1 MFYTHTLM
9 ESCPLF
15 WHTQKRAIGD
25 EIVGEKARTHVIYT
39 QYVIQRKAPAKYP
52 ARKNSQVRQQKHDG
66 MPSYIAVG
74 E

>member
-1 MFYTHTLM
+1 MFHMYTLM
-9 ESCPLF
+9 DSYPLL
-15 WHTQKRAIGD
+15 WHTQKRAIGY
-25 EIVGEKARTHVIYT
+25 EILGEKARTHAICT

-52 ARKNSQVRQQKHDG
+52 ARKNSQARQQKHDE